1 MTLRSAALFA
11 LIGMTLLTVLLLAGF
26 IRDLLSFVRD
36 VIPPIALLTSLIHVL
51 ASVSLTVFLY
61 AFHKS
66 QS

>member
-1 MTLRSAALFA
+1 
-11 LIGMTLLTVLLLAGF
+11 MTLLTVLLLAGF